1 MHFGSNQ
8 QIREELIHSISND
21 YSSIVN
27 DLSKYA
33 KTQNLIVPEKSQ
45 EQWIDMLSHGEKVEN
60 FLNYIDN
67 FSKSSN
73 PYPHNE
79 FEKMI
84 DFLAPV
90 QKEPVVGKGLA
101 DFMTEI
107 YREYHSGS
115 EKNIQNERGQYIERE
130 VQKSGRTG
138 KVEFDKEKYSFEGIA
153 QFGEAVHNETF
164 KLDLTVNIPLK
175 EALESNINRFLML
188 KSEEF
193 ENAVENIN
201 TKLGDKAFSL
211 ETWKKF
217 EPETVIRLSDA
228 INKYDFRLDTNE
240 PLESNINRFFET
252 YDELKIQ
259 FNSEFGKSNVMK
271 GIYDGNNYVNDTID
285 LIMRAKL
292 EYFNGE
298 PLKESELRTVVDKN
312 TALYFSKV
320 IKMADEYPMYH
331 VEDLYKATINSLKS
345 YLNENSVSPFNL
357 DYSLEDDNLSNMLR
371 DKIDI
376 MAPYVILYD
385 LQLPSDLSTE
395 THSKLV
401 ALIKNSRSNSIGI
414 SDLYADCIKKNE
426 KLDVFDKYFDAV
438 LKINAKLVRSIEDV
452 LDRSRELGLTL
463 SKNHIEVIRASIEE
477 KKLSVEEHIEQLE
490 KMGARHA
497 EKGYAWHIREDH
509 NPKYPLLYYI
519 DKHNNINC
527 YVVER
532 TNSQTGER
540 FFVANRINENGE
552 HFKIT
557 SNNNLDIVKNHVAA
571 YYTGV
576 TIREFSLEMSKSFEK
591 SQQSSPTGTKELE
604 LSL

>member
-1 MHFGSNQ
+1 M
-8 QIREELIHSISND
+8 ND
-21 YSSIVN
+21 KFDGYLDAIV
-27 DLSKYA
+27 
-33 KTQNLIVPEKSQ
+33 
-45 EQWIDMLSHGEKVEN
+45 
-60 FLNYIDN
+60 
-67 FSKSSN
+67 
-73 PYPHNE
+73 
-79 FEKMI
+79 
-84 DFLAPV
+84 
-90 QKEPVVGKGLA
+90 
-101 DFMTEI
+101 
-107 YREYHSGS
+107 
-115 EKNIQNERGQYIERE
+115 YIERE

-164 KLDLTVNIPLK
+164 KLDLTENIPLK

-252 YDELKIQ
+252 YDELEMQ

-345 YLNENSVSPFNL
+345 YLNENSVSPFDL

-401 ALIKNSRSNSIGI
+401 ALTKNSRSNSIGI

-438 LKINAKLVRSIEDV
+438 LKINAKLGSESIFLTEWNKYNTQTVVKLSEEMNRGSFHLDLNMSLESNFAKFENYLSSLKVMSTENVVSSLIDYASKQRIIVPEKTQERWIELINSGENTENIKNYIYKYSRSI
-452 LDRSRELGLTL
+452 GLQ
-463 SKNHIEVIRASIEE
+463 N
-477 KKLSVEEHIEQLE
+477 
-490 KMGARHA
+490 
-497 EKGYAWHIREDH
+497 D
-509 NPKYPLLYYI
+509 
-519 DKHNNINC
+519 
-527 YVVER
+527 
-532 TNSQTGER
+532 
-540 FFVANRINENGE
+540 
-552 HFKIT
+552 
-557 SNNNLDIVKNHVAA
+557 
-571 YYTGV
+571 
-576 TIREFSLEMSKSFEK
+576 FEK
-591 SQQSSPTGTKELE
+591 SEDFIAPIKREPVIGKELADFIE
-604 LSL
+604 ETQKEFHSGYQKNIEVERNGMDI